1 MTHPMVEEIR
11 QALAAAA
18 DPEKAGPMQ
27 AYMKTE
33 QPFYGVPS
41 GPRRKLFKQIAKRHK
56 LPDRGSYEQVVLEL
70 WQGEHRE
77 EMYQA
82 LEAAE
87 YFRAFR
93 TPEAWPLFERL
104 VRTATHWDTLDWIA
118 AKLISPLV
126 LEHREFEQQLRAW
139 AGDENLWVRRASLLA
154 HLHHDEATNTD
165 LLAETILRL
174 AGETE
179 FFIRKAIGWVLRDL
193 SYSRP
198 GWVRQFVESH
208 ADELSG
214 LSRREALKQLERSGA

>member
-1 MTHPMVEEIR
+1 MTHPMVEEIQ

-33 QPFYGVPS
+33 QPFYGVQA
-41 GPRRKLFKQIAKRHK
+41 GPRRKLFKQIAKRHE
-56 LPDRGSYEQVVLEL
+56 LPDRASFEQVVLEL

-214 LSRREALKQLERSGA
+214 LSRREALKQLERSSA